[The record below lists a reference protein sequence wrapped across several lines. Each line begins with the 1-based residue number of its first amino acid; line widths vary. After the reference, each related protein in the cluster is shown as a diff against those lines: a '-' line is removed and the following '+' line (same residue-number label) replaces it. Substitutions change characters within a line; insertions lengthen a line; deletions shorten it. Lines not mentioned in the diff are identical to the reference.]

1 MIVRKIEFLL
11 PNLVAFFSQQEKN
24 VWVFDYNLLTCSV
37 RKMVL
42 MCLLQNINMCLLYES
57 HQIARLVSHLIKYF
71 SKRMFTV

>member
-1 MIVRKIEFLL
+1 MIMCKIYFLL
-11 PNLVAFFSQQEKN
+11 PNLVAFLSQKEEN
-24 VWVFDYNLLTCSV
+24 VWFCGYNLLTCSV

-42 MCLLQNINMCLLYES
+42 MWLLQNIDMCLLYKS